1 MAETISQLRI
11 TAPYEDYD
19 KITGLLTLEVN
30 FGWEEQSLPNGD
42 CVWQIHCEN
51 GDFLQSLANRVNAIS
66 PQADCAS
73 KEIKKQDWTSAWREF
88 FTPVQAGPF
97 VVLPP
102 WLANNEKGTIII
114 EPKSA
119 FGTGHHDTTVLCLEA
134 LGDLLA
140 KGRTKAGQSFLDLG
154 CGTGVL
160 GMACAKS
167 GLEGLGLDIDP
178 LAVENAEENIL
189 LNKVSG
195 FGVEAGSMDK
205 VAGQKFDLI
214 LANILAA
221 PLREMAPLVA
231 ASLKDGGNL
240 VLSGIL
246 DIQAD
251 GVEDAYMQN
260 GLPKA
265 RRLASGE
272 WRALV
277 FEKQACGGRGHTA

>member
-1 MAETISQLRI
+1 MAETITQLSI
-11 TAPYEDYD
+11 SAPYEDYD

-42 CVWQIHCEN
+42 CVWQVHCEN
-51 GDFLQSLANRVNAIS
+51 GDFLQSLAHKIRALA
-66 PQADCAS
+66 PEAECAAR
-73 KEIKKQDWTSAWREF
+73 EIEKQDWTSAWREF
-88 FTPVQAGPF
+88 FTPVKAGPF

-102 WLANNEKGTIII
+102 WLGNSEKETIII

-119 FGTGHHDTTVLCLEA
+119 FGTGHHETTVLCLEA
-134 LGDLLA
+134 LGDLLVS
-140 KGRTKAGQSFLDLG
+140 GRARPGQSFLDLG

-167 GLEGLGLDIDP
+167 GLEGIGLDIDP

-189 LNKVSG
+189 LNNVSG
-195 FGVEAGSMDK
+195 FRVEAGSMER
-205 VAGQKFDLI
+205 VAGKKFDLV

-231 ASLKDGGNL
+231 ASLKDKGAL

-251 GVEDAYMQN
+251 GVEEAYRQN
-260 GLPKA
+260 G
-265 RRLASGE
+265 
-272 WRALV
+272 
-277 FEKQACGGRGHTA
+277 

>member
-1 MAETISQLRI
+1 MAETITQLSI
-11 TAPYEDYD
+11 SAPYEDYD

-42 CVWQIHCEN
+42 CVWQVHCEN
-51 GDFLQSLANRVNAIS
+51 GDFLQSLAHKIRALA
-66 PQADCAS
+66 PEAECAAR
-73 KEIKKQDWTSAWREF
+73 EIEKQDWTSAWREF
-88 FTPVQAGPF
+88 FTPVKAGPF

-102 WLANNEKGTIII
+102 WLGNSEKETIII

-119 FGTGHHDTTVLCLEA
+119 FGTGHHETTVLCLEA

-140 KGRTKAGQSFLDLG
+140 SDRARPGQSFLDLG

-167 GLEGLGLDIDP
+167 GLEGIGLDIDP

-189 LNKVSG
+189 LNNVSG
-195 FGVEAGSMDK
+195 FRVEAGSMEK
-205 VAGQKFDLI
+205 VAGKKFDLV

-221 PLREMAPLVA
+221 PLREMAPLVV
-231 ASLKDGGNL
+231 ASLKDKGAL

-251 GVEDAYMQN
+251 GVEEAYRQN

-265 RRLASGE
+265 ARLASGE
-272 WRALV
+272 WRALIFRKDV
-277 FEKQACGGRGHTA
+277 

>member
-1 MAETISQLRI
+1 MPDKMTQLRI
-11 TAPYEDYD
+11 TAPWEDYD
-19 KITGLLTLEVN
+19 KITGQLTLAVN

-42 CVWQIHCEN
+42 CVWQIHCDNRE
-51 GDFLQSLANRVNAIS
+51 FLTGVAKGIRALAPEAE
-66 PQADCAS
+66 CALN
-73 KEIKKQDWTSAWREF
+73 EIEKQDWTSAWREF
-88 FTPVQAGPF
+88 FTPVNAGPF

-102 WLANNEKGTIII
+102 WLASGEKGSIII

-134 LGDLLA
+134 LGELLA
-140 KGRTKAGQSFLDLG
+140 LGRIKAGQSFLDLG

-160 GMACAKS
+160 GIACAKS
-167 GLEGLGLDIDP
+167 GLSGLGLDIDP

-189 LNKVSG
+189 LNNVSGFAVEVGSVDKVSG
-195 FGVEAGSMDK
+195 R
-205 VAGQKFDLI
+205 KFDLI

-221 PLREMAPLVA
+221 PLREMAPAIA
-231 ASLKDGGNL
+231 ACLKPQATL

-251 GVEDAYMQN
+251 RVEDAYRQN

-265 RRLASGE
+265 LRLVSGE
-272 WRALV
+272 WRALA
-277 FEKQACGGRGHTA
+277 FEKGAPSLE